1 MRGLL
6 YWLESIVFTD
16 WILFTIDCSNPIWG
30 DFSIAW
36 STAYKTYVNHRRE
49 EQGWKAGWCDLP
61 ADPLWQFGAD
71 WDGPDPTICRLPF
84 RIACCDALPLRPDW
98 SRSGVYRNQVR
109 HHRRGVCQTGWM
121 DRSFLAKVRA
131 CSSSDSYGFPAFQRS
146 NVQLSRSDFFSLD
159 AQDIEDKVLAVRQE
173 LVWLLSRIWYS

>member
-1 MRGLL
+1 M
-6 YWLESIVFTD
+6 STIVAK
-16 WILFTIDCSNPIWG
+16 S
-30 DFSIAW
+30 
-36 STAYKTYVNHRRE
+36 
-49 EQGWKAGWCDLP
+49 KAGKLAGAISQRIRSDNLVQIEMVRIR
-61 ADPLWQFGAD
+61 QFA
-71 WDGPDPTICRLPF
+71 
-84 RIACCDALPLRPDW
+84 ACLSASLAVHALPLRPDW

>member
-1 MRGLL
+1 
-6 YWLESIVFTD
+6 
-16 WILFTIDCSNPIWG
+16 
-30 DFSIAW
+30 
-36 STAYKTYVNHRRE
+36 
-49 EQGWKAGWCDLP
+49 
-61 ADPLWQFGAD
+61 
-71 WDGPDPTICRLPF
+71 
-84 RIACCDALPLRPDW
+84 
-98 SRSGVYRNQVR
+98 
-109 HHRRGVCQTGWM
+109 M